1 MVARMTHPAD
11 AFPRLYRD
19 FRGAYLETMFWA
31 ETDEEGVPLLSRNFD
46 EPDLAPEALAAIEAD
61 CRAFFDAHHTLFT
74 GEHCLKYGPDFGIEG
89 RAGHDFWLTR
99 NRHGAGF
106 WDGAWAEP
114 AATTLTD
121 AAHAFGELN
130 PYVGDD
136 GRIYL

>member
-1 MVARMTHPAD
+1 MTHPAD
-11 AFPRLYRD
+11 TFPRLYRAL
-19 FRGAYLETMFWA
+19 RSSYIVAMLWSS
-31 ETDEEGVPLLSRNFD
+31 TDNDGVPLDQHND
-46 EPDLAPEALAAIEAD
+46 ESDLAPEALAAIDTD
-61 CRAFFDAHHTLFT
+61 CRAFFAAHSDLFT
-74 GEHCLKYGPDFGIEG
+74 DENWPPSGNIYGAEEQ
-89 RAGHDFWLTR
+89 AGHDFWLTR
-99 NRHGAGF
+99 NHHGAGF